1 MQVGKR
7 KKRQMEIEKGWHRGV
22 RTLQRR
28 REGKKMTEKM
38 PEKQEMRR

>member
-7 KKRQMEIEKGWHRGV
+7 KKRQMEIERDDRGV
-22 RTLQRR
+22 RTLQGR
-28 REGKKMTEKM
+28 REGRKKMAEKM